1 MGIRKREPATF
12 VSIVLCCF
20 VLLASVAGCGT
31 LATKPDT
38 DDGKKDANLSEKKGG
53 TITVAIGSEPD
64 TLDVHKSTAL
74 STEGV
79 ALNLGGALLY
89 RDPQTNEV
97 KPHLAE
103 SYSLSEDGKTW
114 TFRIRQGV
122 TFHDG
127 TLLTAQAYKRTFE
140 RAMSPEIAPKGV
152 GMVLGIIKS
161 IKTPDDQTLILELNE
176 PSATLLTY
184 FTSASWMQP
193 LSVDAVQKFG
203 DQYGRNPVG
212 VGPWKMESWKSGDS
226 ITLIQNDAY
235 RWATPFFKNQG
246 PPRPDKLVLKLIRNP
261 QTAVAALESGT
272 IDIADL
278 PAKDA
283 KKFKN
288 NNRFTVLEQTKRG
301 LGLFVELNLNNEI
314 LQDKN
319 VRKALQMAVKKEAIV
334 QSHLQG
340 EGIVA
345 DGPLPANL
353 FGYDQSIAQYAYK
366 YNPDEA
372 VKLLEEAGWK
382 LNAQGI
388 REKAGEPLHLELLSM
403 EVWSQPAQLMQ
414 GMFKAIGVDVKIIT
428 LEGSAVDELTAAGT
442 FDLALDGYVAD
453 DPDILFPFMHS
464 TQIGGMNRSAIH
476 DKMIDSL
483 LEKGQVTM
491 KSDDRAKIY
500 EDLQKRAVEE
510 AFWIPIYTEK
520 RFVVVNNRVQ
530 GLMLDPSGLKLY
542 QDVWVK

>member
-12 VSIVLCCF
+12 VSIVLSCF

-31 LATKPDT
+31 LSTKSDT
-38 DDGKKDANLSEKKGG
+38 DEGKKDAHISEKKGG

-74 STEGV
+74 STEGI

-97 KPHLAE
+97 KPHLAK
-103 SYSLSEDGKTW
+103 SYSISEDGKTW

-161 IKTPDDQTLILELNE
+161 IQTPDDQTLILELNE

-193 LSVDAVQKFG
+193 LSLDAVQKFG

-235 RWATPFFKNQG
+235 RWATPSFKNQG
-246 PPRPDKLVLKLIRNP
+246 PPWPDKLVLKLIRNP

-288 NNRFTVLEQTKRG
+288 NNGFTVLEQTKRG
-301 LGLFVELNLNNEI
+301 LGLFVELNLKNEI

-319 VRKALQMAVKKEAIV
+319 VRKALQMAIKKDAIV

-366 YNPDEA
+366 YNPEEA
-372 VKLLEEAGWK
+372 IKLLEEAGWK
-382 LNAQGI
+382 LNVQGI
-388 REKAGEPLHLELLSM
+388 REKAGKPLHFELLSM

-414 GMFKAIGVDVKIIT
+414 GMFKAIGADVKIIN
-428 LEGSAVDELTAAGT
+428 LEGSAVDHLTAAGT
-442 FDLALDGYVAD
+442 FDMALDGYVAD

-476 DKMIDSL
+476 DKTIDSL

-491 KSDDRAKIY
+491 KSDERAKIY
-500 EDLQKRAVEE
+500 EDLQKRSVEE

>member
-1 MGIRKREPATF
+1 MGIRKWEIATF
-12 VSIVLCCF
+12 VSIVLSCF
-20 VLLASVAGCGT
+20 VLLAIVSGCNAP
-31 LATKPDT
+31 ATKSGT
-38 DDGKKDANLSEKKGG
+38 DEGNKDVNISEKKGG
-53 TITVAIGSEPD
+53 TITVAISSEPD
-64 TLDVHKSTAL
+64 TLDAHKSTAL

-97 KPHLAE
+97 KPYLAE
-103 SYSLSEDGKTW
+103 SYSISEDGKTW

-127 TLLTAQAYKRTFE
+127 TPLTAQAYKRTFE
-140 RAMSPEIAPKGV
+140 RAMSSEIAPKGV
-152 GMVLGIIKS
+152 GMVLGIIQS

-235 RWATPFFKNQG
+235 RWAPPSFQNQG
-246 PPRPDKLVLKLIRNP
+246 PVRPDKLVLKLIRNP

-272 IDIADL
+272 VDIADL

-353 FGYDQSIAQYAYK
+353 FGYDPSIAHYAYK
-366 YNPDEA
+366 YNPEEA

-388 REKAGEPLHLELLSM
+388 REKAGKPLHLELLSM

-428 LEGSAVDELTAAGT
+428 LEGSAVDQLTAAGT

-464 TQIGGMNRSAIH
+464 SQIGGMNRSAIH
-476 DKMIDSL
+476 DKTIDSL
-483 LEKGQVTM
+483 LEKGQLTM

-500 EDLQKRAVEE
+500 EELQKRSVEE

>member
-1 MGIRKREPATF
+1 MGIRKREIATF
-12 VSIVLCCF
+12 VSIVLSCF
-20 VLLASVAGCGT
+20 VLLAIVSGCDAP
-31 LATKPDT
+31 ATKSGT
-38 DDGKKDANLSEKKGG
+38 DDGNKDVNISEKKGG
-53 TITVAIGSEPD
+53 TITVAISSEPD
-64 TLDVHKSTAL
+64 TLDAHKSTAL

-97 KPHLAE
+97 KPYLAE
-103 SYSLSEDGKTW
+103 SYSISEDGKTW

-127 TLLTAQAYKRTFE
+127 TPLTAQAYKRTFE

-152 GMVLGIIKS
+152 GMVLGIIQS

-193 LSVDAVQKFG
+193 LSVYAVQKFG

-226 ITLIQNDAY
+226 IMLVQNDAY
-235 RWATPFFKNQG
+235 RWAPPSFQNQG
-246 PPRPDKLVLKLIRNP
+246 PVRPDKLVLKLIRNP

-353 FGYDQSIAQYAYK
+353 FGYDPSIAHYAYK
-366 YNPDEA
+366 YNPEEA

-388 REKAGEPLHLELLSM
+388 REKAGKPLHLELLSM
-403 EVWSQPAQLMQ
+403 ELWSQPAQLMQ

-428 LEGSAVDELTAAGT
+428 LEGSAVDQLTAAGT

-464 TQIGGMNRSAIH
+464 SQIGGMNRSAIH
-476 DKMIDSL
+476 DKTIDSL

-500 EDLQKRAVEE
+500 EELQKRSVEE